1 MIGMPILKINYV
13 RSKESY
19 MSSNNNIYYVYVYL
33 DPRTPGQY
41 VSTFCSLLFKPFYV
55 GYGKNNRLFDHLKEA
70 RPTRKYKNSHKLNTI
85 RELTRL
91 QLLPIIFKVAT
102 NLSEEDA
109 VELETKLILEF
120 RNYKITN
127 IRERGWVSHQTAR
140 SNPVRNLQPH
150 IGLRTDTFTVYNTNI
165 KEHTIIKKSKLLDL
179 QEANSHHDIIVTT
192 GIKTRIGANTTM
204 ARVGTNNGMYGR
216 SATKGYKWCIINN
229 VEYFLS
235 KKDVDF
241 YLENNYNITYGR
253 LNKPS
258 KQRIIFEGEL
268 KGKYRTNQD
277 ISDNPTQCYQIGLIW
292 KHDKPTFKNHKQI

>member
-102 NLSEEDA
+102 NLS
-109 VELETKLILEF
+109 
-120 RNYKITN
+120 
-127 IRERGWVSHQTAR
+127 
-140 SNPVRNLQPH
+140 
-150 IGLRTDTFTVYNTNI
+150 
-165 KEHTIIKKSKLLDL
+165 
-179 QEANSHHDIIVTT
+179 
-192 GIKTRIGANTTM
+192 
-204 ARVGTNNGMYGR
+204 
-216 SATKGYKWCIINN
+216 
-229 VEYFLS
+229 